1 MATRID
7 FSALSVPERL
17 DLIGELWDSVDQNDM
32 PPPSADI
39 VAELERRAS
48 EVERDPQAGKPWNEV
63 RSSLLKRLE

>member
-17 DLIGELWDSVDQNDM
+17 DLIGELWDSVDQTDM
-32 PPPSADI
+32 PPPSAETL
-39 VAELERRAS
+39 AELERRAD

-63 RSSLLKRLE
+63 HNTLLKRLQ